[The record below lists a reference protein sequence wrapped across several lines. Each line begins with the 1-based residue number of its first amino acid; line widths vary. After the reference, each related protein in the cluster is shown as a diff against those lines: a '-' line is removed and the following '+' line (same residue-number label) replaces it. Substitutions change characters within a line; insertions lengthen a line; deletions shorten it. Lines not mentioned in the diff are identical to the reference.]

1 MAKST
6 APATPAR
13 SIAGGTAAS
22 PEKPATPDTARPA
35 PGMPDGKPA
44 HTRVL
49 MFYTFPREMLAKEVR
64 SIPATN
70 QERLARLRE
79 EFAAADC
86 DSSHMKEQPVVDK
99 HGTAGTNLICTWP
112 GASPDM
118 IVIAAHYDHEGSG
131 QGALADWSGAAL
143 LPFLYKAF
151 QGQPRDNTFVF
162 LESWKREGADTWL
175 KSLDKIQRK
184 RIRAVI
190 DLDALGLS
198 YTRFFTNFS
207 PFENVPPGSTHLQ
220 AELLWAALDDGLTQ
234 APEQTSPRHWLSADI
249 TDPFRA
255 YMVPTIIIHSVPVD
269 SAHIPGSAAD
279 VAKVIDPDAY
289 FTTYHLMCAYIA
301 SVDRVADRLDTSD
314 HLWDTGPA
322 EVHPE
327 QETPLVTFRTFSHGQ
342 LQNAPPVPV
351 Q

>member
-1 MAKST
+1 
-6 APATPAR
+6 
-13 SIAGGTAAS
+13 
-22 PEKPATPDTARPA
+22 
-35 PGMPDGKPA
+35 
-44 HTRVL
+44 
-49 MFYTFPREMLAKEVR
+49 MFYTFPREMLAQEVH

-70 QERLARLRE
+70 QARFARLRE

-86 DSSHMKEQPVVDK
+86 DDTHMKQQPVVDK
-99 HGTAGTNLICTWP
+99 HGEAGTNLICTWP
-112 GASPDM
+112 GQSPNI
-118 IVIAAHYDHEGSG
+118 IVIAAHYEHEGDG

-175 KSLDKIQRK
+175 KSLDKNERK

-190 DLDALGLS
+190 DLDAVGLS

-207 PFENVPPGSTHLQ
+207 PFENVPLGSTHLQ

-255 YMVPTIIIHSVPVD
+255 FMVPTIIIHSVPVE

-279 VAKVIDPDAY
+279 IAKVVDDDAY
-289 FTTYHLMCAYIA
+289 FTTYHLMCAFIA
-301 SVDRVADRLDTSD
+301 SVDRVADKLDTHD
-314 HLWDTGPA
+314 RLWETGPTD
-322 EVHPE
+322 VHPE
-327 QETPLVTFRTFSHGQ
+327 QETPMVTFRTFSKGQ
-342 LQNAPPVPV
+342 LQSLPQTPV